1 MKKSF
6 SIVLHAILM
15 SSDSLVWVFEGMTEA
30 SLVWYWSYMLC
41 RMDYGLRNIVEWDLW
56 KQWQRAVMHATSEIN
71 LVSRLLK
78 VCQAL
83 WLPRAQY
90 CALSL
95 TPYMLSSKA
104 FKTWA
109 LLRSELLMMLF
120 IVVESG

>member
-6 SIVLHAILM
+6 SILLRAILM
-15 SSDSLVWVFEGMTEA
+15 SSDSLVWVFEGMTEV

-56 KQWQRAVMHATSEIN
+56 KQWQRVVMHATSEIN

-83 WLPRAQY
+83 SLQKAQY

-95 TPYMLSSKA
+95 TPYMLSNKA

-109 LLRSELLMMLF
+109 LLQSELLMMLF
-120 IVVESG
+120 VAVESG